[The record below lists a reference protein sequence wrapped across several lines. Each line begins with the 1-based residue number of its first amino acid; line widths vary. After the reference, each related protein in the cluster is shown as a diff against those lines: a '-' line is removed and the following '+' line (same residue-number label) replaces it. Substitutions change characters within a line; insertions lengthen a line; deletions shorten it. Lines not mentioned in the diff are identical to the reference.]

1 MARPHLLILILIVV
15 AAGFSFVGGASA
27 DHPGEPFDEARFR
40 ALQEDDA
47 LVLVDVSASWC
58 PTCAKQAEIIS
69 RYRDTHPEVPL
80 HVLRVDFDDQK
91 EWVRYF
97 KAPRQSTLAL
107 YRGSEQVWFAVAE
120 TREEK
125 VFKALD
131 DAHKKAAALP

>member
-69 RYRDTHPEVPL
+69 RYRATHPEVPL